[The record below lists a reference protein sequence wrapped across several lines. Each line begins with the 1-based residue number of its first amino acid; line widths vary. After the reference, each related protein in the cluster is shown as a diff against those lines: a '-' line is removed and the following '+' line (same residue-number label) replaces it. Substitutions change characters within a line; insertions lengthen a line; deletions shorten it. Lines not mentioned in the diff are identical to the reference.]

1 MFYIC
6 TIISTFTHSQLYHM
20 INHVFNAISP
30 LGISSYQTRWVYP
43 QSGNQE
49 IWERHVILK
58 NAVCYKRTLYWLPFR
73 VTCIIFHGICLEL
86 VMKLDKLFKT
96 HFIKVFNDNSCNIR
110 SYIYQ
115 TVDSLFI
122 QFTLLQQ
129 IILAIQDSNNKNKA
143 TSKVEYIFNY
153 FIVKYW

>member
-1 MFYIC
+1 MQYHHQEYLHTKHVEYIP
-6 TIISTFTHSQLYHM
+6 SL
-20 INHVFNAISP
+20 
-30 LGISSYQTRWVYP
+30 
-43 QSGNQE
+43 E
-49 IWERHVILK
+49 IKKFEKDIHVILK
-58 NAVCYKRTLYWLPFR
+58 NAVCDKRTIYLLPFND
-73 VTCIIFHGICLEL
+73 IIFHGICLEI
-86 VMKLDKLFKT
+86 VMKLDKCFLKT
-96 HFIKVFNDNSCNIR
+96 HFIIFFNDNSCNIR

-153 FIVKYW
+153 FIVKYL